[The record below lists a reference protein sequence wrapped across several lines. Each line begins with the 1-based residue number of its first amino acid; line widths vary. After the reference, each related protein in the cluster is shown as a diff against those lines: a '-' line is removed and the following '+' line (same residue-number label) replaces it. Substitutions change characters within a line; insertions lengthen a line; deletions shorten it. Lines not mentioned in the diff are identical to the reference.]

1 MSDFTH
7 HDLPLN
13 CGKVTRIQIGEA
25 MPFAREQTSAIN
37 KFTITE
43 AEVNTLGIV
52 GDEQADPFF
61 HGGQFQAIHQMPAS
75 VYPLI
80 KVNFPEVTIY
90 EGMLGENLII
100 GDADQTSMNESNVC
114 VGDIYQIGTVKMQ
127 VTRPRKPCWKID
139 AQLNSRGIAK
149 FLLDE
154 GCIGWYYRIVQN
166 GHFKLDD
173 ECQLIDRPEPDATLS
188 SLWHT
193 FNHIKDSNDPQLQYW
208 LNNEYLVQSFK
219 SSLKKRAR

>member
-1 MSDFTH
+1 MSNVTPNH
-7 HDLPLN
+7 LPIT

-25 MPFAREQTSAIN
+25 
-37 KFTITE
+37 
-43 AEVNTLGIV
+43 
-52 GDEQADPFF
+52 
-61 HGGQFQAIHQMPAS
+61 
-75 VYPLI
+75 
-80 KVNFPEVTIY
+80 
-90 EGMLGENLII
+90 
-100 GDADQTSMNESNVC
+100 DQVSMNESNVC
-114 VGDIYQIGTVKMQ
+114 VGDIYLIGTVKMQ

-154 GCIGWYYRIVQN
+154 GRIGWYFRIAQN

-173 ECQLIDRPEPDATLS
+173 ECQLIERPEPEATLS
-188 SLWHT
+188 SLWYT

-219 SSLKKRAR
+219 SSLQNVHVKTEQLRFI